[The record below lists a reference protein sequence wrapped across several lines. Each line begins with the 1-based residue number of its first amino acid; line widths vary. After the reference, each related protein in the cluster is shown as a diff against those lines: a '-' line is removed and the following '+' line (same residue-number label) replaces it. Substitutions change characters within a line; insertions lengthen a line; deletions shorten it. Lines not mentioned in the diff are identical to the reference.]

1 MRIPYTEALP
11 LPRIIPAYANNA
23 STAVSALV
31 EFLNAPTPS
40 IPSASQSATLAA
52 ARAVGISSGDVQ
64 GKTLLLTGAGISVAS
79 GLADYRGKNGTYT
92 LNKTYRPIYYHEFV
106 KDHEA
111 RKRYWARSF
120 LGWTNLEKATAN
132 RGHEAVKKLWE
143 LGRVGGVITQ
153 SMFSPCVLGLVV
165 EVEGRIQISWTNQ
178 ISK

>member
-1 MRIPYTEALP
+1 MPLMRIPYTEALP

-23 STAVSALV
+23 SSAVSALA
-31 EFLNAPTPS
+31 EFLNAPNSRSRKLTSSPGSTSS
-40 IPSASQSATLAA
+40 IA
-52 ARAVGISSGDVQ
+52 IDSGDVN

-106 KDHEA
+106 KDHNA

-120 LGWTNLEKATAN
+120 LGWTNLEKAKAN
-132 RGHEAVKKLWE
+132 RGHEAVKNLWE

-153 SMFSPCVLGLVV
+153 SMLPHSLYFRVWRRELQNRQV
-165 EVEGRIQISWTNQ
+165 
-178 ISK
+178 